1 MSPTCSH
8 IPMIA
13 GDDIKSGN
21 FYLIFDVI
29 LSFFDIVYVCVEF
42 IAGKDMKLWVLFAI
56 LGGVF
61 LVVEVIIFV
70 SYCMWKRKKK
80 RQQQQEQPQG

>member
-1 MSPTCSH
+1 
-8 IPMIA
+8 MIA

-29 LSFFDIVYVCVEF
+29 LSFFDIVSVCVEF